1 MRSVVTLLVIA
12 NVAVYALD
20 SMLGGTLYLRFALW
34 PWGHFYAPEFGMD
47 VGFAPWQLLTSAF
60 LHDTKNL
67 MHIGFNMLALYMF
80 GNEVERALGSRRFL
94 WLYFAS
100 VLTASLVQLIVVT
113 ANAPEVVAPT
123 VGASGGVFGVLLAF
137 AMLYPHRRVML
148 IFPPIPMPAWL
159 LVAGYGVVELANGVF
174 GTQQGVAHFAHLGG
188 MLGALIVLLVARRAP
203 PRYRD
208 DA

>member
-1 MRSVVTLLVIA
+1 MRSIVTLLIA
-12 NVAVYALD
+12 ANFAVFALD
-20 SMLGGTLYLRFALW
+20 KLLGGTFFVHFGLW
-34 PWGHFYAPEFGMD
+34 PLGSFPAPEFGTN
-47 VGFAPWQLLTSAF
+47 VGFQPWQLVTSAF

-67 MHIGFNMLALYMF
+67 MHIGFNMFALYMF
-80 GNEVERALGSRRFL
+80 GGEVERALGSRRFI

-100 VLTASLVQLIVVT
+100 ILTASLVQLVVVT
-113 ANAPEVVAPT
+113 ANAPEEIAPT

-159 LVAGYGVVELANGVF
+159 LVAGYGVVELAMGVF

-188 MLGALIVLLVARRAP
+188 MLGAFIVLLVVRRRA
-203 PRYRD
+203 
-208 DA
+208 